1 MIALTVLALAS
12 ALADAAPVWE
22 KVAPVTTEITDA
34 TATDAYEVKLA
45 DNAIIL
51 TLTNR
56 TSVKIFTILGQLVA
70 EKQLE
75 AGTWRLPLQARGI
88 YILKVGTSTRRI
100 TI

>member
-1 MIALTVLALAS
+1 MTALAVLALAS

-22 KVAPVTTEITDA
+22 KVAPIATEVA
-34 TATDAYEVKLA
+34 EPSADAYEVRIA
-45 DNAIIL
+45 ERAIIL
-51 TLTNR
+51 TLTNKS
-56 TSVKIFTILGQLVA
+56 SVKVFTILGQLVA

-75 AGTWRLPLQARGI
+75 TGTWRLPLSARGI